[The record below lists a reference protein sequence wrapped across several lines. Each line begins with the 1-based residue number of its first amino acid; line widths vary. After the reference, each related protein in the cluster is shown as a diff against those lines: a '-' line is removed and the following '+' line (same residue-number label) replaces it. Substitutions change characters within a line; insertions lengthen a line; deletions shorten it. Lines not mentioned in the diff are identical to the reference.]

1 MKLNSKY
8 FDQIRVK
15 PEEDR
20 LKQKEEPPC
29 EWPGCT
35 SPASHRAPKGRG
47 KEGEYYNYCLAH
59 VREYNKSYNYFTGM
73 DDGDV
78 IDYQKSAMTGHRPT
92 WSMGANSSAR
102 SSKNAGDKPAA
113 PEFDDPFDVLREMG
127 GVPVQPKKP
136 IRNAER
142 KALQSLGLDETAT
155 PEEAKAQFKLMVKRH
170 HPDANKGAKGKEEK
184 LREIIQAY
192 DYLKTSG
199 FC

>member
-1 MKLNSKY
+1 VKLTSKY

-20 LKQKEEPPC
+20 LKEKDEPQC
-29 EWPGCT
+29 EWPGCSNIAT
-35 SPASHRAPKGRG
+35 HRAPKGRG
-47 KEGEYYNYCLAH
+47 KEGEYHNYCIRH
-59 VREYNKSYNYFTGM
+59 VREYNKTYNYFSGM
-73 DDGDV
+73 DNDDV

-92 WSMGANSSAR
+92 WSMGKNPGG
-102 SSKNAGDKPAA
+102 NAGAEA
-113 PEFDDPFDVLREMG
+113 PDSKTNPKINDPFDVLREMG
-127 GVPVQPKKP
+127 GVPVTPKKP

-142 KALQSLGLDETAT
+142 KALEALGLDETAT
-155 PEEAKAQFKLMVKRH
+155 PDEAKAQFKLMVKRH
-170 HPDANKGAKGKEEK
+170 HPDANKGAKEKEAK